1 MKQIVTWECHIDEFD
16 IDRYDMILGR
26 DLITARG
33 MVIKFSE
40 RVISGVDGTYE
51 GCLAPIVDVRN

>member
-1 MKQIVTWECHIDEFD
+1 
-16 IDRYDMILGR
+16 MILGR

-33 MVIKFSE
+33 MLIKFSE